1 MFLSSFY
8 CYLNYN
14 KTDFVIDLDNIW
26 QWLGFSQK
34 VSAKNLL
41 EKQFIINKD
50 YTLLLY
56 QQVKQCNQTK
66 GGHNK
71 ETKSI

>member
-1 MFLSSFY
+1 M
-8 CYLNYN
+8 
-14 KTDFVIDLDNIW
+14 
-26 QWLGFSQK
+26 
-34 VSAKNLL
+34 L

-50 YTLLLY
+50 YNLLLY

-71 ETKSI
+71 ETFMLNLKMVLPQEYDLEEQINILREKIKIKYNLEI

>member
-1 MFLSSFY
+1 
-8 CYLNYN
+8 
-14 KTDFVIDLDNIW
+14 
-26 QWLGFSQK
+26 
-34 VSAKNLL
+34 LL

-50 YTLLLY
+50 YNLLLY

-71 ETKSI
+71 ETFMLNLKTFKGVNESKTEKVSEL